1 VVVGDG
7 EESGSFEAWPAH
19 GERMG
24 RSGDRGKSSLQRDR
38 QFFALFVVLA
48 WLTLI
53 TLL

>member
-24 RSGDRGKSSLQRDR
+24 RSGDRGKISLQRDR
-38 QFFALFVVLA
+38 HFF
-48 WLTLI
+48 
-53 TLL
+53 